1 MRKLTRHHYSETDEA
16 VEITVDDDNVEEG
29 AAPTEYLIELHSSNG
44 AGRDLAI
51 TLQFQDGAIHGE
63 GANGVTNEAL
73 LAVVMDRLQ
82 AWQQGDYACREN
94 ALALTHIEQGLMWL
108 QERTRE
114 RLERGVEGTEE
125 L

>member
-1 MRKLTRHHYSETDEA
+1 
-16 VEITVDDDNVEEG
+16 
-29 AAPTEYLIELHSSNG
+29 
-44 AGRDLAI
+44 
-51 TLQFQDGAIHGE
+51 
-63 GANGVTNEAL
+63 
-73 LAVVMDRLQ
+73 MDRLQ